1 MFMKR
6 ILFFLFFSLLLVTT
20 PTMAKTLSKVAAIV
34 NDEIITTYQLD
45 KAVLDAL
52 AKNPQKNQ
60 LTAEQFEKIKGQ
72 ILDKMVNDQL
82 LKQRIKELDLKVA
95 DSELNNAIEDVQTKN
110 GLDREGLERALT
122 SQGMTFSAY
131 QQQVKDEILRY
142 KLLSREVNYKVLV
155 TSREVRSYYDD
166 HIDEYKMT
174 PKIKVNR
181 ISFNIPTGHEEEVAA
196 LRKQVAVSRDLLLN
210 GEGFEKVLAA
220 QGDAASGGD
229 MGNLVEADLAEPLQ
243 LALADL
249 QPGDVSEPIELNGQL
264 HLFQVTARTGGDG
277 DPFLQVKDEI
287 EEKLRREKTDTR
299 FAQWQKEL
307 RDNAY
312 VEIKM

>member
-1 MFMKR
+1 MLMKR
-6 ILFFLFFSLLLVTT
+6 ILFLLFFSLLLLTT
-20 PTMAKTLSKVAAIV
+20 PAMAKTLSKVAAIV

-45 KAVLDAL
+45 KAVVAAL
-52 AKNPQKNQ
+52 AKNAKKNQ
-60 LTAEQFEKIKGQ
+60 LTAEQFEKIKTQ
-72 ILDKMVNDQL
+72 ILNKMINDQL
-82 LKQRIKELDLKVA
+82 LKQRIKKLGLKVS
-95 DSELNNAIEDVQTKN
+95 DSELNHAIEDVQTKN

-122 SQGMTFSAY
+122 SQGMTFAAY
-131 QQQVKDEILRY
+131 QQQVKDEILHY

-155 TSREVRSYYDD
+155 TSREVRSYYDN
-166 HIDEYKMT
+166 HIDEYKII

-181 ISFNIPTGHEEEVAA
+181 LSFNIPTDSKDDVAA
-196 LRKQVAVSRDLLLN
+196 LRKRVEVSRDLLLN
-210 GEGFEKVLAA
+210 GESFEKVLAA
-220 QGDAASGGD
+220 QGDSATGGD
-229 MGNLVEADLAEPLQ
+229 MGNLVEADLAKPLQ

-249 QPGDVSEPIELNGQL
+249 QPGDVSVPIELNGQL

-287 EEKLRREKTDTR
+287 EKKLRREKTDTR

-312 VEIKM
+312 VEIKI

>member
-20 PTMAKTLSKVAAIV
+20 PVTAKTLSKVAAIV
-34 NDEIITTYQLD
+34 NDEVITTYQLD
-45 KAVLDAL
+45 RAVLDAL

-72 ILDKMVNDQL
+72 ILDKMVNDLL

-95 DSELNNAIEDVQTKN
+95 DSELNKAIEDVQTKN
-110 GLDREGLERALT
+110 GLDRQGLERALT
-122 SQGMTFSAY
+122 SQGMSFAAY
-131 QQQVKDEILRY
+131 QQQVKDEILHY

-155 TSREVRSYYDD
+155 TSREVRSYYDN
-166 HIDEYKMT
+166 HIDEYKIV

-181 ISFNIPTGHEEEVAA
+181 LSFKIPTGSQEDVAA
-196 LRKQVAVSRDLLLN
+196 LRKQVAVTRDLLLN
-210 GEGFEKVLAA
+210 GENFEKVLAA
-220 QGDAASGGD
+220 QGDSATGGD
-229 MGNLVEADLAEPLQ
+229 MGNLVEADLAKPLQ

-287 EEKLRREKTDTR
+287 EKKLRQEKTDAR
-299 FAQWQKEL
+299 FTQWQKEL
-307 RDNAY
+307 RDKAY
-312 VEIKM
+312 VEIKI